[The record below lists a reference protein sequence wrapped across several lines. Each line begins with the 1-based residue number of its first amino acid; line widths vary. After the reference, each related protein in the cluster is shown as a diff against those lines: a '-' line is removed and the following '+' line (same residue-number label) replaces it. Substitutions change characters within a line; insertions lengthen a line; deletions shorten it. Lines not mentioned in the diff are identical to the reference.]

1 WMSLSSALLAGSFAS
16 QPVSVTPGTA
26 VLPCTGTTYRDTPVN
41 QQHVQWRKTEGQL
54 VAQWS
59 QGKFTAGPGYKGRVQ
74 LSQQGIKDGNFSL
87 TILPAE
93 YNDEGSYL
101 CFRDFVQ
108 LADVRLQVLGKF
120 LLKMSALVG
129 DPVTLPCYA
138 SVSKQTDD
146 SELNIHWAKDGETVL
161 RIQSGSLTAGSG
173 FENRV
178 NVSLDSVRLGDLSL
192 TLSMVHLSDK
202 GAYRCIFK
210 GDTGTPKGTILT
222 VAGRQSNVTIQ
233 ASESL
238 LLPLYTR
245 EPVHVLFSSGGST
258 SVSVCSVEGDAL
270 DCGPQYQHRASVQN
284 STLMVKYI
292 KFRDSGVYKVM
303 DHRTRDI
310 ISTVVVTVTPAP
322 RLFMVFMVSI
332 LGLQLSVL
340 TLLITAW
347 CWLKMTR
354 RRKLKL
360 RLLVLLVLLTIL
372 GLVQLALSATMI
384 VKPGLKDLDL
394 PLGVGLG
401 LFMPLQ
407 MVFISMKMQTIR
419 RVTKFLLGQ
428 QLSQKDRLKLM
439 LLVLLVFLV
448 LLGLSVAMTVMPG
461 LKWLNLALA
470 VGLCLFMFFPVMLM
484 YMILKKFMQIMG
496 LILDKDI
503 NLCARLYLVLVLP
516 VVLLWFLDLVLSGL
530 LAMTALWEGVPL
542 GLAVGLTVGMGL
554 ILIILV
560 TQCWLLSRQKK
571 LTHRTIF
578 FHKKSISK

>member
-1 WMSLSSALLAGSFAS
+1 SLSFSTGFVTEGSASESLV
-16 QPVSVTPGTA
+16 VSLKGTT
-26 VLPCTGTTYRDTPVN
+26 VLPCTGTDYKGIAAD
-41 QQHVQWRKTEGQL
+41 QQHFRWTSRSQL

-59 QGKFTAGPGYKGRVQ
+59 QGQFTAGPGYNGRVQ
-74 LSQQGIKDGNFSL
+74 FTKEGIKDGNFFV
-87 TILPAE
+87 TISPVE
-93 YNDEGSYL
+93 YNDRGLYD
-101 CFRDFVQ
+101 CFTEFEH
-108 LADVRLQVLGKF
+108 LAAVTLEVLETE
-120 LLKMSALVG
+120 MSALVG

-322 RLFMVFMVSI
+322 RSGLFMVFMVSI